1 MGGIPPKGFKM
12 DKVNIEVIADSY
24 TDEIIQDVLGDSLS
38 WDVANEKANE
48 LAWEYADGSEYVI
61 YHYKAHE
68 LIATLSRKLRD
79 RAEYMRE
86 EICQGYYDYDDTADQ
101 LAFCALYIAIQDSL
115 DQRLT
120 TEFYMQ
126 KGETA

>member
-1 MGGIPPKGFKM
+1 
-12 DKVNIEVIADSY
+12 
-24 TDEIIQDVLGDSLS
+24 
-38 WDVANEKANE
+38 
-48 LAWEYADGSEYVI
+48 
-61 YHYKAHE
+61 
-68 LIATLSRKLRD
+68 
-79 RAEYMRE
+79 MRE

-126 KGETA
+126 KEEIA